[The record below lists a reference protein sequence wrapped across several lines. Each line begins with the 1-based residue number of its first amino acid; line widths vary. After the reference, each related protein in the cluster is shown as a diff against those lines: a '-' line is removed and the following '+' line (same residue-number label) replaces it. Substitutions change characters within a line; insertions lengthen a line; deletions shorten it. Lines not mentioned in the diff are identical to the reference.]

1 VTNAKLATG
10 FASCL
15 LALSIGAGGCSRT
28 PPPAEATGATV
39 TARSVSVPSDSP
51 MLKQMRRER
60 VTTAEL
66 ATDEVIAPG
75 KIEADPNRVSK
86 VVAPVAGRVAS
97 VLVRVGDAVR
107 RDQPLFTIDSPD
119 ADAAMA
125 ADLQAQAA
133 LTQAR
138 ASLIKAEADSERAT
152 DLFEHNAVAKKDALS
167 AENALAQAKAA
178 VDQAEATRQQARRRL
193 SVLGLTAG
201 NFTQQVVVRSPLAGK
216 VLELSIVP
224 GEFRNDTNAAV
235 MTIADLSTVWVSS
248 QVPETYIRFIQPKER
263 VEVSLIA
270 YPGEVF
276 EGHVA
281 RIADIV
287 DPTTRTVKVQAVIDN
302 REGRFRPDMFG
313 SIHHIESTERS
324 AVVPP
329 EAVVDDQGRS
339 IVFVESSPG
348 QFDERVVVVGKKAG
362 RLVRIVSGVK
372 PGETIVVDG
381 AMLLSGLMRK
391 TA

>member
-1 VTNAKLATG
+1 VTNANLAV
-10 FASCL
+10 SCL
-15 LALSIGAGGCSRT
+15 LALSIGAGGCRRT
-28 PPPAEATGATV
+28 PPPAEETTATV
-39 TARSVSVPSDSP
+39 TAASVSVPSDSP

-60 VTTAEL
+60 VAMAEL

-86 VVAPVAGRVAS
+86 VVPPVAGRVAT

-107 RDQPLFTIDSPD
+107 RDQPLFTIDSPE

-125 ADLQAQAA
+125 ADLQAEAA

-138 ASLIKAEADSERAT
+138 AALIKARADAERAT
-152 DLFEHNAVAKKDALS
+152 DLFEHNAVAKKDALN
-167 AENALAQAKAA
+167 AENALAQAQAA
-178 VDQAEATRQQARRRL
+178 VDQAQASRQQARRRL

-224 GEFRNDTNAAV
+224 GEFRNDTSATV
-235 MTIADLSTVWVSS
+235 MTIADLSSVWVSS
-248 QVPETYIRFIQPKER
+248 QVPETYIRFIQLKER

-270 YPGEVF
+270 YPGEIV
-276 EGHVA
+276 EGRVA

-287 DPTTRTVKVQAVIDN
+287 DPQTRTVKVQAVIDN
-302 REGRFRPDMFG
+302 RDGRFRPDMFG
-313 SIHHIESTERS
+313 SIHHIESTETW
-324 AVVPP
+324 AVVPA
-329 EAVVDDQGRS
+329 EAVIDDEGRS

-348 QFDERVVVVGKKAG
+348 RFDERVVVVGKKAG
-362 RLVRIVSGVK
+362 HLVRIVSGVK
-372 PGETIVVDG
+372 AGETIVVDG

>member
-1 VTNAKLATG
+1 MTNAKLVM
-10 FASCL
+10 SCL
-15 LALSIGAGGCSRT
+15 LAFTIGFGGCSRT
-28 PPPAEATGATV
+28 PPPAEETNATV
-39 TARSVSVPSDSP
+39 TAKSVSVPSDSP

-60 VTTAEL
+60 VATAEL

-86 VVAPVAGRVAS
+86 VVAPVAGRVAA

-125 ADLQAQAA
+125 ADLQAEAA
-133 LTQAR
+133 LTQAK
-138 ASLIKAEADSERAT
+138 AALIKARADAERAT

-167 AENALAQAKAA
+167 AENAQAQAQAA
-178 VDQAEATRQQARRRL
+178 VDQAEASRQQARRRL

-224 GEFRNDTNAAV
+224 GEFRNDTSATV

-248 QVPETYIRFIQPKER
+248 QVPETYIRFIQLKER

-270 YPGEVF
+270 YPGEIV
-276 EGHVA
+276 EGRVA

-287 DPTTRTVKVQAVIDN
+287 DPQTRTVKVQAVIDN
-302 REGRFRPDMFG
+302 RDGRFRPDMFG
-313 SIHHIESTERS
+313 SIHHIESTETVGGGAGRS
-324 AVVPP
+324 RHRRRGPVDCVRRVIARAIRRARGRRRQEGGPP
-329 EAVVDDQGRS
+329 RAHRQRRQGRAKR
-339 IVFVESSPG
+339 SSWT
-348 QFDERVVVVGKKAG
+348 G
-362 RLVRIVSGVK
+362 RCCS
-372 PGETIVVDG
+372 
-381 AMLLSGLMRK
+381 A
-391 TA
+391 A

>member
-1 VTNAKLATG
+1 MTNAKLVVP
-10 FASCL
+10 CL
-15 LALSIGAGGCSRT
+15 LALSIACGGCRRT
-28 PPPAEATGATV
+28 PPPAEETGATV
-39 TARSVSVPSDSP
+39 TAASVSVPSDSP

-60 VTTAEL
+60 VATAEL

-86 VVAPVAGRVAS
+86 VVTPVAGRVAA

-125 ADLQAQAA
+125 ADLQAEAA
-133 LTQAR
+133 LTQAK
-138 ASLIKAEADSERAT
+138 AALIKARADAERAT

-167 AENALAQAKAA
+167 AENAQAQAQAA
-178 VDQAEATRQQARRRL
+178 VDQAEASRQQARRRL

-224 GEFRNDTNAAV
+224 GEFRNDTSATV

-270 YPGEVF
+270 YPGEIF

-287 DPTTRTVKVQAVIDN
+287 DPQTRTVKVQAVMDN
-302 REGRFRPDMFG
+302 REGRFRPEMFG
-313 SIHHIESTERS
+313 SIHHIESTQQS

-329 EAVVDDQGRS
+329 EAVINDEGRS

-348 QFDERVVVVGKKAG
+348 RFDERVVVVGKRAG
-362 RLVRIVSGVK
+362 HLVRIVSGVK
-372 PGETIVVDG
+372 AGETIVVDG